1 MYTLLIHFFFT
12 GGPDAPPPFT
22 NLIRVKR
29 IFPSQPAWESGQFQ
43 EGDILISAAGHK
55 LSGLSLRQALDIL
68 RSSPPITTLCVC
80 RPNFRTEPRNSSGPP
95 NSSVQQQ
102 QQHFKEKP
110 LARLLCNK
118 RIRSYSFTPA
128 SLQQSNSMFC
138 DEENYLYNT
147 VSFQTFSKIL
157 NFSLLIA
164 LYFTYCTILA
174 QCVQQ

>member
-1 MYTLLIHFFFT
+1 MHLFFT

-80 RPNFRTEPRNSSGPP
+80 RPNFRTEPRNSLGPP
-95 NSSVQQQ
+95 NSSVQQ

-147 VSFQTFSKIL
+147 VSSQTFSKIL
-157 NFSLLIA
+157 KFSLLIA
-164 LYFTYCTILA
+164 LYFSYCTILA
-174 QCVQQ
+174 QCV